1 MAEWNEPRFSFYKKS
16 EQLTHY
22 YGDNLFPVV
31 ASSSDNHFILLT
43 DTNELYTY
51 GESHAQSSDNIINTN
66 NMLKKVDLPEHS
78 RILDISC
85 GNHFSILL
93 HECNSI
99 SILTEDSSELVP
111 NPESPRGLSSNLE
124 LFAFAAGLSD
134 IYLYES
140 AKSFKKATIPDD
152 KIITT
157 AVTDFGLFVLS
168 IQGKLYYS
176 STKELQFKP
185 VEINFTTQSIFNLT
199 CGIIAVSA
207 DNRVYMIED
216 NLKVREI
223 IAPYGTHIVEAAFF
237 GFLYCLDATGRVLTA
252 NTNSTRPVLM
262 LNSQLS
268 TYNVSCMTA
277 SHLALILF
285 RGENP
290 SSPLGIPP
298 PEHTF
303 LNNVDATIDGH
314 KLLLACDSYV
324 FLSNRRV
331 TMNDF
336 TDIIR
341 GGAKIEYGP
350 NSLRIYYT
358 DESRLIGVDTDFKTS
373 FSFNFLP
380 GDVVETDDGQRSTV
394 VGISDDRV
402 WVEPF
407 SNTRLV
413 YCASDPRRL
422 SIVTRKD
429 HNVERLIVD
438 GVAASVDRTPSFCEF
453 LKLGASLGDL
463 LRIPERG
470 ACEFIG
476 VLSCRLVMKDFA
488 TNSLFSIP
496 SLRLETLRTFVDKD
510 KKRRI
515 VTPDGIVDV
524 SVYSKG
530 MIFQCT
536 DRVLTPMGIGTVIG
550 YKGDKIYVQTDEMRI
565 ADIGGAPFS
574 VIDLSLVRR
583 TASVA
588 RKTFKL
594 KDGDSILLS
603 VSTDDRV
610 YNLMAGD
617 RVLEHD
623 TRGRIAGVSNKKL
636 YVLRDGKKYVEQIED
651 AELLFRADI
660 NGGECCETYE
670 VGSPALGMSALIP
683 DDVVRFEGDDAM
695 YAFKGIAR
703 SGPLFVRRDTL
714 EMFSTSF
721 SALLTPSSYTLIE
734 RRAIPKN

>member
-16 EQLTHY
+16 GQLTHY
-22 YGDNLFPVV
+22 YGDNLFPVL

-51 GESHAQSSDNIINTN
+51 GESHDGSSDNIMNVN
-66 NMLKKVDLPEHS
+66 NVLKKIDLPDHS
-78 RILDISC
+78 KILDISC
-85 GNHFSILL
+85 GNNFSILL

-99 SILTEDSSELVP
+99 SIMTEDSVVQVP
-111 NPESPRGLSSNLE
+111 NLESPRGLSSNLE

-134 IYLYES
+134 IYLYDS
-140 AKSFKKATIPDD
+140 AKSFKKTTIPGD

-157 AVTDFGLFVLS
+157 AVTDFGLFILS

-176 STKELQFKP
+176 STKELKFTQ
-185 VEINFTTQSIFNLT
+185 VDVSFTTQSIFNLT
-199 CGIIAVSA
+199 CGIIAVSV
-207 DNRVYMIED
+207 DNRVYMVED

-223 IAPYGTHIVEAAFF
+223 TAPYGTHIVEAAFF
-237 GFLYCLDATGRVLTA
+237 GFLYCLDASGRVLTA
-252 NTNSTRPVLM
+252 DTKAARPVLL

-268 TYNVSCMTA
+268 TYNISCMTA

-285 RGENP
+285 HGADP
-290 SSPLGIPP
+290 TPPFGIPP
-298 PEHTF
+298 PEQAF
-303 LNNVDATIDGH
+303 LNSVDATIDGH
-314 KLLLACDSYV
+314 KLLLACDSFV
-324 FLSNRRV
+324 FMSNRRV
-331 TMNDF
+331 TMHDF
-336 TDIIR
+336 TRIIR
-341 GGAKIEYGP
+341 SDAKIEYGD

-358 DESRLIGVDTDFKTS
+358 DENRLIGIDTDLRTS

-380 GDVVETDDGQRSTV
+380 GDIVETEDGQRSTV

-407 SNTRLV
+407 KNTRLV

-422 SIVTRKD
+422 AIVAREK

-438 GVAASVDRTPSFCEF
+438 GVAASVDRTACFCQF
-453 LKLGASLGDL
+453 LNLGVSIGDL
-463 LRIPERG
+463 LKIPERG
-470 ACEFIG
+470 SCELIG
-476 VLSCRLVMKDFA
+476 LLNGRLVMKDFA
-488 TNSLFSIP
+488 NNTLFSIP
-496 SLRLETLRTFVDKD
+496 ALRLETLRTFVDKN

-515 VTPDGIVDV
+515 ITNDGVVDV

-530 MIFQCT
+530 MIFQCC
-536 DRVLTPMGIGTVIG
+536 DRVDTPIGVATVVG
-550 YKGDKIYVQTDEMRI
+550 YKDDKVYVQTDEMRI
-565 ADIGGAPFS
+565 ADIGGVPFS
-574 VIDLSLVRR
+574 FLDLKLVRR
-583 TASVA
+583 TASA
-588 RKTFKL
+588 AMRTFKL
-594 KDGDSILLS
+594 KDGESILLS

-617 RVLEHD
+617 RIIEHD
-623 TRGRIAGVSNKKL
+623 TRGRIAGVANKKL
-636 YVLRDGKKYVEQIED
+636 YIIRDGRKYVEQVED
-651 AELLFRADI
+651 AELLYRADI

-670 VGSPALGMSALIP
+670 VGSPSLGMSTLIP
-683 DDVVRFEGDDAM
+683 DDVVVFEGDDVS

-721 SALLTPSSYTLIE
+721 SALITPTAYTLLE
-734 RRAIPKN
+734 RRSIPKI